1 MSHDAHLR
9 DLLGLVLEQNPFQR
23 ARMAGLDLGADAPLE
38 ALPTT
43 SKAELVTDQQRHPP
57 FGTNLTYEL
66 ERYTH
71 VHQTSGT
78 TGPPLRVPDTTED
91 WAWWGECLAHTLR
104 EAGVEASDRAAL
116 TFSFGP
122 HVHFWAVREGL
133 ERVGAMGI
141 PMGGMTSV
149 QRLQTIAQ
157 MEATVLLCT
166 PTYALRLMEV
176 ALEERLEPALASIR
190 LVVCTGEPG
199 ASLPAV
205 RARIEEDFGAR
216 CVDHAGLT
224 EVGNFGHPCVEGGGL
239 LVDDD
244 EFICEILGADLQPVG
259 PGERGELVLTAL
271 RRTGFPVIRYRTG
284 DVVENTIARP
294 PNVSTDH
301 RWLPGGILG
310 RTDDMVVIR
319 GMNVFPSAIDEAVRR
334 VDGSGEFRVTFYTER
349 GGMDQIKVEVELED
363 GKGARTLQELMRQ
376 QLGLRVRVLAVA
388 PGMLPRVDGKARRVV
403 DERAAAW
410 RPVA

>member
-1 MSHDAHLR
+1 MSHDDRLR
-9 DLLGLVLEQNPFQR
+9 ELLGLVLEHNPFQQSR
-23 ARMAGLDLGADAPLE
+23 LGGLDLGPDSPLE

-43 SKAELVTDQQRHPP
+43 SKAELVADQARNPP
-57 FGTNLTYEL
+57 FGTNLTYPL
-66 ERYTH
+66 ESYTH

-78 TGPPLRVPDTTED
+78 TGPPLRVLDTAED
-91 WAWWGECLAHTLR
+91 WAWWGDCLAHSFR
-104 EAGVEASDRAAL
+104 AAGLEASDRAAL
-116 TFSFGP
+116 AFSFGP

-157 MEATVLLCT
+157 MEATALLCT

-176 ALEERLEPALASIR
+176 AVEERLESTLESIR

-205 RARIEEDFGAR
+205 RTRIEEDFGAR
-216 CVDHAGLT
+216 CMDHAGLT
-224 EVGNFGHPCVEGGGL
+224 EVGNFGYPSRDGGGL
-239 LVDDD
+239 LVDES
-244 EFICEILGADLQPVG
+244 EFICEVLGPDLQPVP
-259 PGERGELVLTAL
+259 PGESGELVLTAL

-284 DVVENTIARP
+284 DVVENSIARP
-294 PNVSTDH
+294 PGGGSD

-334 VDGSGEFRVTFYTER
+334 MEGSGEFRVTFYSER
-349 GGMDQIKVEVELED
+349 GGMDEIKLEVELERGSD
-363 GKGARTLQELMRQ
+363 ARTLQELMRQ
-376 QLGLRVRVLAVA
+376 QLGLRVRVVPVA
-388 PGMLPRVDGKARRVV
+388 PGMLPRAEGKARRVV
-403 DERAAAW
+403 DERRKTWAA
-410 RPVA
+410 R

>member
-1 MSHDAHLR
+1 MSLQ
-9 DLLGLVLEQNPFQR
+9 DLLGTVMASNPFQQ
-23 ARMAGLDLGADAPLE
+23 ARLAGLDLEVDTPLE
-38 ALPTT
+38 VLPTT
-43 SKAELVTDQQRHPP
+43 SKAELVADQERHPP
-57 FGTNLTYEL
+57 FGSNLTFPA

-78 TGPPLRVPDTTED
+78 TGPPLRVLDTAED
-91 WAWWGECLAHTLR
+91 WAWWGDCLAHSFR
-104 EAGVEASDRAAL
+104 AAGMGPADRAAL
-116 TFSFGP
+116 AFSFGP

-133 ERVGAMGI
+133 ERVGALGI

-157 MEATVLLCT
+157 LEATVLLCT

-176 ALEERLEPALASIR
+176 AVAERLEGALESIR

-205 RARIEEDFGAR
+205 RSRIEEDFGAR

-224 EVGNFGHPCVEGGGL
+224 EVGNFGYPCLEGGGL
-239 LVDDD
+239 LVDES
-244 EFICEILGADLQPVG
+244 EFICEILGPDLQPVG

-271 RRTGFPVIRYRTG
+271 RRFGFPVIRYRTG
-284 DVVENTIARP
+284 DVVENSIARP
-294 PNVSTDH
+294 PETEGTD

-319 GMNVFPSAIDEAVRR
+319 GMNVFPSAIEEAVRR
-334 VDGSGEFRVTFYTER
+334 FEGSGEFRVTFYSER
-349 GGMDQIKVEVELED
+349 GGMDEIKLEVELER
-363 GKGARTLQELMRQ
+363 GSEVRNLQELMRQ
-376 QLGLRVRVLAVA
+376 QLGLRVRVVPVA
-388 PGMLPRVDGKARRVV
+388 PGTLPRAERKSRRVV
-403 DERAAAW
+403 DERRTTWAAG
-410 RPVA
+410 